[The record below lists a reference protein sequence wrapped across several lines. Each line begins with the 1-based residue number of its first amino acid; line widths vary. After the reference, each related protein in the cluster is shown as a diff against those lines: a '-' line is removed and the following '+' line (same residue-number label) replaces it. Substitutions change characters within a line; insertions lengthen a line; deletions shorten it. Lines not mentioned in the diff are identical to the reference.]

1 MQTTDESRLDLSP
14 LSKWFK
20 IFGVVFILGGIA
32 ALTVPAVAGIAIEL
46 LLGWL
51 FFGVGCIQLTA
62 AFSAHRHSSF
72 WFKFLWAILFTL
84 VGLWLLLRPAEG
96 VQALALVVGVLFLAE
111 AVVKISFSWQRRNT
125 PNIGWILVSGV
136 LSFLIAMILLSGWP
150 QQSAT
155 FLGILVGIN
164 LLINGIVVLLL
175 GFKMNTV
182 NISWH
187 EKSDS
192 ETAHSPE
199 KDLGDK

>member
-1 MQTTDESRLDLSP
+1 MQTTDENQLDLSP

-32 ALTVPAVAGIAIEL
+32 ALAVPAVAGIAIEL

-51 FFGVGCIQLTA
+51 FFGVGCIQLAA
-62 AFSAHRHSSF
+62 AFSARRHSSF
-72 WFKFLWAILFTL
+72 WFKFLWAVLFTL

-111 AVVKISFSWQRRNT
+111 AVVKMAFFWQRRNT

-136 LSFLIAMILLSGWP
+136 LSLFIAIILLSGWP

-175 GFKMNTV
+175 GFRMNAV
-182 NISWH
+182 KISWH
-187 EKSDS
+187 DKNNS
-192 ETAHSPE
+192 EAARSPE
-199 KDLGDK
+199 KDLDEK

>member
-1 MQTTDESRLDLSP
+1 MQTTDENQLDLSP

-51 FFGVGCIQLTA
+51 FFGVGCIQLAA
-62 AFSAHRHSSF
+62 AFSARKHSSF
-72 WFKFLWAILFTL
+72 WFKFLWAVLFTL

-111 AVVKISFSWQRRNT
+111 AVVKMAFSWQRRNT
-125 PNIGWILVSGV
+125 PNIGWILVSGI
-136 LSFLIAMILLSGWP
+136 LSLLIAIILLSGWP

-175 GFKMNTV
+175 GFRMNAV
-182 NISWH
+182 KISGH
-187 EKSDS
+187 EKNDS
-192 ETAHSPE
+192 EAARSPE
-199 KDLGDK
+199 KDLSEK

>member
-1 MQTTDESRLDLSP
+1 MQTTDESQLDLSP

-62 AFSAHRHSSF
+62 AFSARRHSSF

-96 VQALALVVGVLFLAE
+96 VQALAFVVGVLFLAE

-175 GFKMNTV
+175 GFRMNTV

-187 EKSDS
+187 EKNDS